1 MKQSEVK
8 LKLDNHIGF
17 DDDGYL
23 ECSIFLGNGDDP
35 IVNQKFSMKEIVK
48 EFIDIRSSSKGFD
61 KLYEQQRDLVVKT
74 LEKSIEALKKAA

>member
-8 LKLDNHIGF
+8 LKLDNYIGF

-35 IVNQKFSMKEIVK
+35 IVNQKFSMKDIVK

-61 KLYEQQRDLVVKT
+61 NKQRDLVIKT

>member
-8 LKLDNHIGF
+8 LKLDNYIGF

-35 IVNQKFSMKEIVK
+35 IVNQKFSMKDIIK
-48 EFIDIRSSSKGFD
+48 EFIEIRSSSASG
-61 KLYEQQRDLVVKT
+61 RSSSVPRT
-74 LEKSIEALKKAA
+74 AACQPS

>member
-8 LKLDNHIGF
+8 LKLDNYIGF

-23 ECSIFLGNGDDP
+23 ECTVFLGTDDNP
-35 IVNQKFSMKEIVK
+35 IINQKFSMKDIIK
-48 EFIDIRSSSKGFD
+48 DFIDIRSSTKGFD
-61 KLYEQQRDLVVKT
+61 KMYEQQRDMVIKT

>member
-8 LKLDNHIGF
+8 LKLDNYIGF

-23 ECSIFLGNGDDP
+23 ECTVFLGADDNP
-35 IVNQKFSMKEIVK
+35 IINQKFSMKDIIK
-48 EFIDIRSSSKGFD
+48 DFIDIRSNSKGFD
-61 KLYEQQRDLVVKT
+61 TLYNKQRDLVIKT